1 MLQVLRAA
9 AAQQRTRPQCS
20 SAMHRRSLH
29 IRVGVLVPSTNSS
42 FEGDWQAVAAQLNL
56 AASVER
62 QSETNDFR
70 LTVHGARLYLE
81 NDSMFT
87 DPENSMLRMNDQI
100 AEQSRALATAN
111 VDLVAYGCTTGSFF
125 KGPGWDEEMEQV
137 ISENAVGNRLPIDAF
152 HMYVQCIISKH

>member
-1 MLQVLRAA
+1 
-9 AAQQRTRPQCS
+9 
-20 SAMHRRSLH
+20 MHRRSLH